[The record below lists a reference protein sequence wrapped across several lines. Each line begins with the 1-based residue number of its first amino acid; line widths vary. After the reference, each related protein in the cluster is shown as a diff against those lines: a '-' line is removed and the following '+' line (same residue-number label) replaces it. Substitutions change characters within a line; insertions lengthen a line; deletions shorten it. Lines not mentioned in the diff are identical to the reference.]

1 MYDTEL
7 ERQVLKADITK
18 KVKKFFSDIPKEK
31 KYAANDIIEKMS
43 ETLYIIEML
52 KAEIDSEG
60 IWGTNGNGKKSISPA
75 IGAFNNTMKLYLS
88 VFKQMCDFLGDKE
101 TKGKSDE
108 LLTFLKSKE

>member
-52 KAEIDSEG
+52 KAEIK
-60 IWGTNGNGKKSISPA
+60 N
-75 IGAFNNTMKLYLS
+75 
-88 VFKQMCDFLGDKE
+88 FL
-101 TKGKSDE
+101 DE
-108 LLTFLKSKE
+108 Q